1 MEEGFVM
8 CPKYTLTV
16 IVILCLANG
25 LTCNIYAYDSSTVS
39 NDSPSAEISR
49 QIINEEHQSITS
61 LREQITLL
69 ETKNRLLE
77 EKKRYLLNQM
87 YRALGLAPMF
97 IIAVIGLIICLTH
110 RRYEKDKL
118 LLMCIIKSEI
128 AKAAAGLESRYPDLE
143 MKSKVSLQGKNKSL
157 EQSIRNIAES
167 IISDEIRPIDERTK
181 SLMGSRILLQIE
193 LSVLQAE
200 RQMDKG
206 QLTSAIRCW
215 FDVAQKAWTI
225 NWKWRV
231 TIALD
236 RINYLL
242 NKGAKITLTS
252 TKTELGSFLQ
262 SLPPHF
268 EPLVKAIQSKI

>member
-1 MEEGFVM
+1 MRL
-8 CPKYTLTV
+8 KYTLLV
-16 IVILCLANG
+16 IVILCLANR
-25 LTCNIYAYDSSTVS
+25 LTCNIYASDSPAVS
-39 NDSPSAEISR
+39 NDSPNGQVSK
-49 QIINEEHQSITS
+49 QIIDEEQQSIAN
-61 LREQITLL
+61 LREQIALL
-69 ETKNRLLE
+69 ENKNRLLE
-77 EKKRYLLNQM
+77 EKNRDLLNTA
-87 YRALGLAPMF
+87 RRSIGFAPLF
-97 IIAVIGLIICLTH
+97 LVAVIGLICYLTH
-110 RRYEKDKL
+110 RQYEKDKL

-128 AKAAAGLESRYPDLE
+128 AKLRAEIESRYPDLK
-143 MKSKVSLQGKNKSL
+143 MNSKVSLQGKNKSL

-167 IISDEIRPIDERTK
+167 IISDAIRPIDERTK

-193 LSVLQAE
+193 LSALQAE

-252 TKTELGSFLQ
+252 TKTELGAFLQ
-262 SLPPHF
+262 SLPPQF
-268 EPLVKAIQSKI
+268 EPLVKAIQNKIDSI

>member
-1 MEEGFVM
+1 M
-8 CPKYTLTV
+8 CPKYTLAV
-16 IVILCLANG
+16 IVILCLANC
-25 LTCNIYAYDSSTVS
+25 LTCNIYASDSSAVS
-39 NDSPSAEISR
+39 NDSPNGHVSK
-49 QIINEEHQSITS
+49 QIIDEEQQSIAN
-61 LREQITLL
+61 LREQIALL
-69 ETKNRLLE
+69 ESKNRLLE
-77 EKKRYLLNQM
+77 EKNRNLLNTM
-87 YRALGLAPMF
+87 YRALSLAPMF
-97 IIAVIGLIICLTH
+97 IIAVIGLIIYLTH

-128 AKAAAGLESRYPDLE
+128 AKLRAGLESRYPDLE

-167 IISDEIRPIDERTK
+167 IISDAIRPIDERTK

-193 LSVLQAE
+193 LSALQAE

-268 EPLVKAIQSKI
+268 EPLVKAIQAKI